1 MEGEN
6 QSEMEN
12 APIESGESG
21 ESCENVSD
29 ESAANKV
36 GRPKHHFDPD
46 DPFNPMFGL
55 ESEHFCEEA
64 LAWLWSQ
71 PETMW
76 ETVLYKKHDWPAYVT
91 DEPGR
96 AAFRCCCK
104 NYKLHLGRT
113 GLVYSR
119 RLRNGTCEY
128 STTSWEFVERAE
140 NLSRLLRIYQDCWE
154 YWESIKTIE
163 KLF

>member
-1 MEGEN
+1 MKQSLAATCFLQLSERGLAYNMEGEN

-64 LAWLWSQ
+64 LAWL
-71 PETMW
+71 
-76 ETVLYKKHDWPAYVT
+76 
-91 DEPGR
+91 
-96 AAFRCCCK
+96 
-104 NYKLHLGRT
+104 
-113 GLVYSR
+113 
-119 RLRNGTCEY
+119 
-128 STTSWEFVERAE
+128 
-140 NLSRLLRIYQDCWE
+140 
-154 YWESIKTIE
+154 
-163 KLF
+163 